1 MLCFLM
7 HLQSLISGLSFVEL
21 VEISKEGAGPERGF
35 EAFKK
40 RPGGCELCSLS
51 GQLCKALGEIH

>member
-21 VEISKEGAGPERGF
+21 VEISKERGAGPELGF
-35 EAFKK
+35 EA
-40 RPGGCELCSLS
+40 RL
-51 GQLCKALGEIH
+51 